1 LAALFALASL
11 GQHSL
16 HYLWQNYLRKPRII
30 PHHIA
35 DYENFTKNFTAGC
48 DQGFAALARPAHRTR
63 LFFFEPNCCIPL
75 AWLSANGYYICM
87 RFALT
92 KYGWPQVVIFPVI
105 VLAAMAVCL
114 VAGGVYLPNWAVILA
129 EVILA
134 IILIWVL
141 SFFRDPYR
149 VSPVDERLLLAPADG
164 RITDIETV
172 KENGFISGPIHKIG
186 IFLSIFDAHI
196 NCAPCS
202 VTVEKITYKPGKY
215 KNAAKVCS
223 GRVNESNELNL
234 RRTDHPRDRLIVR
247 QISGA
252 IARRIVCCAQEG
264 QKLSG
269 GEKFGMIKFGS
280 RTELYVVRVGD
291 KVKAGLT
298 PVIRY
303 EKRDTDNGKIQN

>member
-1 LAALFALASL
+1 
-11 GQHSL
+11 
-16 HYLWQNYLRKPRII
+16 
-30 PHHIA
+30 
-35 DYENFTKNFTAGC
+35 
-48 DQGFAALARPAHRTR
+48 
-63 LFFFEPNCCIPL
+63 
-75 AWLSANGYYICM
+75 M

-105 VLAAMAVCL
+105 VLAAMIL
-114 VAGGVYLPNWAVILA
+114 VGRLSSLVPRLSIWVIFSIEAGFAA
-129 EVILA
+129 
-134 IILIWVL
+134 ILIWIL

-149 VSPVDERLLLAPADG
+149 ICPVDERLLLAPADG
-164 RITDIETV
+164 RVTDIETV
-172 KENGFISGPIHKIG
+172 EENSFIGGPVLKIG

-196 NCAPCS
+196 NRAPCN
-202 VTVEKITYKPGKY
+202 VTVEKITYRPGKY
-215 KNAAKVCS
+215 KNAARACS

-252 IARRIVCCAQEG
+252 VARRIVCCAREG

-280 RTELYVVRVGD
+280 RTELYVAASPPAADMKVLVRVGD

-303 EKRDTDNGKIQN
+303 EKRDTRFLTACAALPPLRLPVKVLSQTTVGFHITGCSCPISLWPDI